1 MIILEIQICANR
13 GNGGEELISG
23 QHLGKDRKGTI
34 LVSKIFPL
42 ESNFFQFS
50 FGEHMGKDTMNNSAV
65 KKHNKTLDS
74 NSFASISH
82 FGSVFENKKT
92 RLK

>member
-42 ESNFFQFS
+42 ESNFF
-50 FGEHMGKDTMNNSAV
+50 
-65 KKHNKTLDS
+65 
-74 NSFASISH
+74 
-82 FGSVFENKKT
+82 
-92 RLK
+92 